1 MLKISEK
8 SNFGKTAIF
17 CKNLPDILKDACQV
31 KKILRRFSRAARA
44 KVKRTSKK
52 LWYKMFSGV
61 FKSRRCFCSAV
72 CIGTQKVNAQNS
84 KICRFIKVWQIQKD
98 SGNRK
103 ELYRDGCEKR
113 AKQTEQKAAG
123 NWTGR
128 NITEGQKNNQAGHL
142 IFSSSPGCCCV
153 NQFLI
158 MKERV

>member
-8 SNFGKTAIF
+8 SNFGKTDIF
-17 CKNLPDILKDACQV
+17 CKNLPDILRKWHWV
-31 KKILRRFSRAARA
+31 KKILRRFSRAALA

-52 LWYKMFSGV
+52 LWYKMFSV
-61 FKSRRCFCSAV
+61 AYKSRRCFSSAV
-72 CIGTQKVNAQNS
+72 CIGVQKVNAQNS
-84 KICRFIKVWQIQKD
+84 QICRFIKVWRIQKK

-103 ELYRDGCEKR
+103 ELYRNGCEKR

-128 NITEGQKNNQAGHL
+128 NLTEGQKNNQAGHL

-153 NQFLI
+153 NPFLI

>member
-44 KVKRTSKK
+44 KVKRTSNK

-84 KICRFIKVWQIQKD
+84 QICRFIKVWQIQKD

-103 ELYRDGCEKR
+103 KLYRDGCEKR

-128 NITEGQKNNQAGHL
+128 NITEGQK
-142 IFSSSPGCCCV
+142 ITRPGIW
-153 NQFLI
+153 FLA
-158 MKERV
+158 VLPAVAVWSNFL